1 MSRLANGGGWR
12 GGRQLAMKYR
22 AWFFPILLF
31 LLFAG
36 CRQSAPATQD
46 DGAADIPTSTD
57 DVADETLDQTEVDEG
72 DIAKLPTR
80 CIENWPVDPKATP
93 SPSLPIDNAG
103 QVLWTK
109 EVPGGSFEGPLAM
122 AGERLAY
129 VVGNTLTLVDR
140 GGELV
145 NTFMDPSSFGAVNG
159 PVADTNGNFYF
170 GTANLISV
178 TPDGEPRW
186 RFVLGPD
193 ISQVAETTYTSQLTL
208 SPDGI
213 LYFSATDGFL
223 YALRA
228 SDGELVWKRQVGL
241 NKSGTG
247 PLKAGYGIGDTIVTV
262 RGHYHATTGEMSA
275 SPVVDGTEYWVGLA
289 SFSGLIAYYWDEAHY
304 TFRIHAL
311 DRCSE
316 PKWSFPTDKYMD
328 VVLAG
333 FDDSLVGIY
342 GDAAF
347 IYSATGEQQA
357 GPAPLDFHYYP
368 KAIGADGTLYYT
380 YCTELYNKD
389 AGEMSVQ
396 AYSPSLELLWSVEL
410 GKPCLDEPPVLADD
424 GVLYVLRWKY
434 TPDVHLELTAI
445 QTASPGLA
453 NTAYPT
459 LRSNNRRTGWI
470 GGPQ

>member
-1 MSRLANGGGWR
+1 LLLA
-12 GGRQLAMKYR
+12 
-22 AWFFPILLF
+22 LL
-31 LLFAG
+31 LLTG
-36 CRQSAPATQD
+36 CRQSAPTTQEEVSLDTGVTTNDTAVTTKDTSEMEVVPD
-46 DGAADIPTSTD
+46 DGA
-57 DVADETLDQTEVDEG
+57 E
-72 DIAKLPTR
+72 LPILPRR
-80 CIENWPVDPKATP
+80 CIENWPVDPKAMP
-93 SPSLPIDNAG
+93 SPSLPVDNAG

-109 EVPGGSFEGPLAM
+109 EVPGGSFKGSFAKAGDRM
-122 AGERLAY
+122 AYLS
-129 VVGNTLTLVDR
+129 GNTLVILDTE
-140 GGELV
+140 GNPI
-145 NTFMDPSSFGAVNG
+145 NTFQDPTALTGNG
-159 PVADTNGNFYF
+159 PPVADADGNFYF
-170 GTANLISV
+170 GAANVISV
-178 TPDGEPRW
+178 TSEGEPLW
-186 RFVLGPD
+186 RFELGPD
-193 ISQVAETTYTSQLTL
+193 IAGTETTYTSQLTL
-208 SPDGI
+208 SPDGV
-213 LYFSATDGFL
+213 LYFSATDGYL
-223 YALRA
+223 YAVRV
-228 SDGELVWKRQVGL
+228 SDGELVWNRQVGL

-342 GDAAF
+342 GEEAF

-380 YCTELYNKD
+380 YCTELYEKD
-389 AGEMSVQ
+389 QGEMSVQ
-396 AYSPSLELLWSVEL
+396 AYSPSLELLWSAEL
-410 GKPCLDEPPVLADD
+410 GKPCLDEPPVLTDD
-424 GVLYVLRWKY
+424 GVLYVLRTKNEQY
-434 TPDVHLELTAI
+434 QSHLELTAI

-459 LRSNNRRTGWI
+459 LRTNNRRTGWI

>member
-1 MSRLANGGGWR
+1 MSMRL
-12 GGRQLAMKYR
+12 
-22 AWFFPILLF
+22 ILL
-31 LLFAG
+31 LPIALVLAS
-36 CRQSAPATQD
+36 CSNSAKESP
-46 DGAADIPTSTD
+46 
-57 DVADETLDQTEVDEG
+57 DQAEEDLV
-72 DIAKLPTR
+72 IKPR

-93 SPSLPIDNAG
+93 SPSLTVDNAG

-109 EVPGGSFEGPLAM
+109 EVPGESFKGPLAM
-122 AGERLAY
+122 AGDRMAY
-129 VVGNTLTLVDR
+129 LSGNTLFLLDTEGNFVYS
-140 GGELV
+140 
-145 NTFMDPSSFGAVNG
+145 FQDPALTGNG
-159 PVADTNGNFYF
+159 PPVADTEGNFYF
-170 GTANLISV
+170 GATNVISI
-178 TPDGEPRW
+178 TSEGGPRW
-186 RFVLGPD
+186 RFQLGPD
-193 ISQVAETTYTSQLTL
+193 IAGSETTYTSQLTL

-223 YALRA
+223 YAVKA
-228 SDGELVWKRQVGL
+228 SDGELVWKRQVGIS
-241 NKSGTG
+241 KHG
-247 PLKAGYGIGDTIVTV
+247 PMPFVVTIGIGDTLFTE
-262 RGHYHATTGEMSA
+262 RGHYNATTGDISA
-275 SPVVDGTEYWVGLA
+275 SPVVDGTDYLIWIA
-289 SFSGLIAYYWDEAHY
+289 SFSSLIISYLDLENYS
-304 TFRIHAL
+304 FRIHAV

-328 VVLAG
+328 IVLAG

-342 GDAAF
+342 GEEAF

-410 GKPCLDEPPVLADD
+410 GKPCLDAPPVLADD
-424 GVLYVLRWKY
+424 GVLYVLRSKKEQS
-434 TPDVHLELTAI
+434 PPHLELTAI

-459 LRSNNRRTGWI
+459 IRSNNRRTGWI